1 MVGNQTFGMTR
12 DTIVNK
18 IILFLENDLTLEKK
32 KKTTVNNFVL
42 KVSIF
47 KQNNYVIIEI

>member
-1 MVGNQTFGMTR
+1 MVGNQTFGPTR

-18 IILFLENDLTLEKK
+18 IIIILENDLTLEKK
-32 KKTTVNNFVL
+32 KKITENNFVL

-47 KQNNYVIIEI
+47 KRNNYVIIEI